1 MSSPDRTIG
10 GQPVIGRL
18 RGILVSS
25 RESGII
31 IDVAGVGYE
40 VAMTTRDLVALP
52 GIGEEIVVHIH
63 THVREDDI
71 SLFGFGSEWDREL
84 FRVLL
89 SASGVGPKV
98 ALALLASMSANEIV
112 MAITGD
118 DPDALTVAP
127 GVGKRG
133 AQKLVLELAPKLAGR
148 ESEVVGGHSLGSV
161 RQALEGLGYSTAE
174 INAAIKD
181 LDPTAPIQTQIKT
194 ALQRLAK
201 G

>member
-1 MSSPDRTIG
+1 M
-10 GQPVIGRL
+10 IGRL

-25 RESGII
+25 RESGMI

-71 SLFGFGSEWDREL
+71 SLYGFGSEWDREL

-148 ESEVVGGHSLGSV
+148 ESEVVAGHSLGGV

>member
-1 MSSPDRTIG
+1 
-10 GQPVIGRL
+10 
-18 RGILVSS
+18 
-25 RESGII
+25 
-31 IDVAGVGYE
+31 
-40 VAMTTRDLVALP
+40 
-52 GIGEEIVVHIH
+52 
-63 THVREDDI
+63 
-71 SLFGFGSEWDREL
+71 
-84 FRVLL
+84 
-89 SASGVGPKV
+89 
-98 ALALLASMSANEIV
+98 LLASMSANEIV

-148 ESEVVGGHSLGSV
+148 ESEVVGGHSLGGV

-181 LDPTAPIQTQIKT
+181 VDPTEPIQTQIKT
-194 ALQRLAK
+194 ALQRLGK

>member
-1 MSSPDRTIG
+1 M
-10 GQPVIGRL
+10 IGRI
-18 RGILVSS
+18 RGVLVSS
-25 RESGII
+25 RETGLI

-40 VAMTTRDLVALP
+40 IAMTTRDLATLP
-52 GIGEEIVVHIH
+52 GIGEEIVVHTH

-71 SLFGFGSEWDREL
+71 SLYGFAAESDREL
-84 FRVLL
+84 FRILL

-98 ALALLASMSANEIV
+98 ALALLASMTAEEIV
-112 MAITGD
+112 RAITSE

-133 AQKLVLELAPKLAGR
+133 AQKLVIELGPKLSGR
-148 ESEVVGGHSLGSV
+148 ETEVVGGHSLGSV
-161 RQALEGLGYSTAE
+161 RQALEGLGYSAAE
-174 INAAIKD
+174 INRVVND
-181 LDPTAPIQTQIKT
+181 LDPNDPIEDQVKA